1 MVAKE
6 TREHL
11 PNCFMLSA
19 SSMQWFEKGHSLV
32 LLVGT
37 YRMVLM
43 SQTFRFPSSSYRFV
57 SGGGVLVVVVVVAV
71 VVFVGGGGVKVV
83 VCVYHTI
90 VTGEASLVW
99 LFCANG

>member
-1 MVAKE
+1 
-6 TREHL
+6 
-11 PNCFMLSA
+11 
-19 SSMQWFEKGHSLV
+19 
-32 LLVGT
+32 
-37 YRMVLM
+37 MVLM

-57 SGGGVLVVVVVVAV
+57 SGGGVLVVVVVVVVVAVVVVAV
-71 VVFVGGGGVKVV
+71 VVFVGGGGVKVE

>member
-1 MVAKE
+1 
-6 TREHL
+6 
-11 PNCFMLSA
+11 
-19 SSMQWFEKGHSLV
+19 
-32 LLVGT
+32 
-37 YRMVLM
+37 MVLM

-57 SGGGVLVVVVVVAV
+57 SGGGVLVVVVVVVAVVVVAV